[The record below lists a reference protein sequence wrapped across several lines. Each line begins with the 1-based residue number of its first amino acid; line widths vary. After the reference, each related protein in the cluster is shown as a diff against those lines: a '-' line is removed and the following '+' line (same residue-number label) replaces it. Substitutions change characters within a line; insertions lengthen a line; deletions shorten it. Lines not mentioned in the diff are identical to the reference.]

1 MQYRVIARNAKRGH
15 IAACRA
21 NQIGE
26 RHMKAKAKRP
36 DSPVPA
42 ALRDFDSLPDSAI
55 VRVGVV
61 ARVRGCSITTVWRH
75 ASSGL
80 LPKPEK
86 VSKGITGWRVGDLR
100 RCMAQVGQ

>member
-1 MQYRVIARNAKRGH
+1 MTSKASTP
-15 IAACRA
+15 
-21 NQIGE
+21 E
-26 RHMKAKAKRP
+26 RQ
-36 DSPVPA
+36 VPA

-75 ASSGL
+75 ASAGL

-86 VSKGITGWRVGDLR
+86 VSQGITGWRVGDLR
-100 RCMAQVGQ
+100 RCFSQVGQH

>member
-1 MQYRVIARNAKRGH
+1 
-15 IAACRA
+15 
-21 NQIGE
+21 
-26 RHMKAKAKRP
+26 MKAKAPAP
-36 DSPVPA
+36 DHHVPA

-80 LPKPEK
+80 IPKPEK
-86 VSKGITGWRVGDLR
+86 VSEGITGWRVGDLR
-100 RCMAQVGQ
+100 RCIGKTAAAA